1 MVNLKLILPLSKTLS
16 LVIFVTACTTTY
28 EPPVVADRLIWTSDG
43 ESARP
48 AWTLM
53 PAAKKDSADQV
64 VRVVGMSNRHSTQR
78 GARDAAMDDARR
90 QIANYFSSQVE
101 DKVERIESGAN
112 TQSGVQDPVQELS
125 RITHQ
130 LSVHAVN
137 SMTVDSSRFEQWL
150 DSRTGKTFFNAFVQA
165 SVPKDSLQVGRS
177 SVLEDMRQLEEDE

>member
-1 MVNLKLILPLSKTLS
+1 MVNFKLTIPLSATLS
-16 LVIFVTACTTTY
+16 LVIFMTACTTTY
-28 EPPVVADRLIWTSDG
+28 EPPVVADKLIWTSDG

-53 PAAKKDSADQV
+53 PAARKDSADQA
-64 VRVVGMSNRHSTQR
+64 VRVVGMSNRHSTQK

-112 TQSGVQDPVQELS
+112 TQSGVQDPVQELN
-125 RITHQ
+125 RITQQ

-137 SMTVDSSRFEQWL
+137 SMTVENSRFEQWL
-150 DSRTGKTFFNAFVQA
+150 DSRTGQTFFNAFVQA
-165 SVPKDSLQVGRS
+165 AMTMNSLHVGRS
-177 SVLEDMRQLEEDE
+177 GELEDMRRFEEDE